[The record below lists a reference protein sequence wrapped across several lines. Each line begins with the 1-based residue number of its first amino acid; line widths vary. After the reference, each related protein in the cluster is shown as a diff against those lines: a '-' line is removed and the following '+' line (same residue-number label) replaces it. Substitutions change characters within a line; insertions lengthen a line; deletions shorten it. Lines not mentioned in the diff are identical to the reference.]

1 MNMILMNKTVP
12 VANLKMDTD
21 SGLILSIGKM
31 QNPEYLPVLT
41 IYYKDKAAGLRKWLS
56 TRSIP
61 KTRKNLPI
69 LLEQAGVETADAL
82 SLKSLGL
89 NLSDQYWFKP
99 ENSNIKWSEVN
110 LFENDFLPQR
120 FSATNEIN
128 TASSYS
134 PDVSSNGELSKFWL
148 IKNGER
154 YLYKES
160 TAPYYQQNYN
170 EVFAS
175 KLLAKMDI
183 QHVDYDFDK
192 IGKITYSICKTFIT
206 PDTEYVPA
214 LYIKDVLPKT
224 NNENNYMH
232 FVRCMNEL
240 KIPCNQKQLDVML
253 TFDYLIN
260 NADRHFGNFGFIRD
274 VNTLQFKGIAPLFDQ
289 GNSLW
294 YQSQKM
300 DMILSEQEAKPFA
313 MTHERQLKML
323 TKFNLPIEK
332 LSKNFI
338 ESTIDK
344 IYSFNCHMEAERLE
358 KLKYNVYSLANR
370 IKHLQ
375 KQQSNSKSNSR

>member
-31 QNPEYLPVLT
+31 QNPEYLPVLV
-41 IYYKDKAAGLRKWLS
+41 IYYKDKVAGLRKWLN

-61 KTRKNLPI
+61 KTRKNLSI

-134 PDVSSNGELSKFWL
+134 PDVSSNGELPKFWL

-183 QHVDYDFDK
+183 PHVDYNLDK